1 VLLLLDSPPAGTQL
15 ESSPT
20 LEIADSPN
28 NEAMIFF
35 AIFNSLI

>member
-1 VLLLLDSPPAGTQL
+1 VLPLDSPPAGTQL
-15 ESSPT
+15 ESIPT
-20 LEIADSPN
+20 PEIAANPT